1 MKKHL
6 AVAIG
11 AALALA
17 GAGIAEAA
25 GRSGGGHSGGNGARH
40 NGGHSGGGGA
50 RHSGGHSGGHSHGHY
65 RPHYYGSRVV
75 VVGSA
80 FYGYG
85 YPGYY
90 YPPALYNYAPPPA
103 PVYIEQGP
111 AGAQGE
117 WFYCAQYRAYY
128 PQVQQCPGGWQRVA
142 PQPH

>member
-11 AALALA
+11 AALTLA
-17 GAGIAEAA
+17 GAGIAEAG
-25 GRSGGGHSGGNGARH
+25 GRSGGGHSGGHA
-40 NGGHSGGGGA
+40 A
-50 RHSGGHSGGHSHGHY
+50 RHSGAHSHGHY
-65 RPHYYGSRVV
+65 RPHSHGSRVV

-80 FYGYG
+80 FYGYGYG

-111 AGAQGE
+111 APGAQGD
-117 WFYCAQYRAYY
+117 WFYCPQYRAYY
-128 PQVQQCPGGWQRVA
+128 PQVQDCPGGWQRVA

>member
-11 AALALA
+11 AALTLA
-17 GAGIAEAA
+17 GAGIAEAG
-25 GRSGGGHSGGNGARH
+25 GRSG
-40 NGGHSGGGGA
+40 GGHSGGGGA
-50 RHSGGHSGGHSHGHY
+50 RHSGGHSGGHSGWHSGGHSHGHY
-65 RPHYYGSRVV
+65 RHHNHGSRVV

-90 YPPALYNYAPPPA
+90 YPPSLYYNYPPAPA
-103 PVYIEQGP
+103 PVYIEQGHAP
-111 AGAQGE
+111 GAQGD
-117 WFYCAQYRAYY
+117 WFYCPQYRVYY
-128 PQVQQCPGGWQRVA
+128 PQVQDCPGGWQRVA

>member
-11 AALALA
+11 AALTLA
-17 GAGIAEAA
+17 GAGIAEAG
-25 GRSGGGHSGGNGARH
+25 GRSGGGHSGG
-40 NGGHSGGGGA
+40 HSGGHAA
-50 RHSGGHSGGHSHGHY
+50 RHSGGHSHGHY
-65 RPHYYGSRVV
+65 RPHSHGSRVV

-80 FYGYG
+80 FYGYGYG

-111 AGAQGE
+111 APGAQGD
-117 WFYCAQYRAYY
+117 WFYCPQYRAYY

>member
-11 AALALA
+11 AALILA
-17 GAGIAEAA
+17 GAGIAEA
-25 GRSGGGHSGGNGARH
+25 GPGSRSGSGHGGGHA
-40 NGGHSGGGGA
+40 A
-50 RHSGGHSGGHSHGHY
+50 RHSGAHSHGHY
-65 RPHYYGSRVV
+65 RHHNHGSRVV

-117 WFYCAQYRAYY
+117 SYYCPQFRAYY
-128 PQVQQCPGGWQRVA
+128 PQVQQCPGGWQGVA
-142 PQPH
+142 PQPRSGY